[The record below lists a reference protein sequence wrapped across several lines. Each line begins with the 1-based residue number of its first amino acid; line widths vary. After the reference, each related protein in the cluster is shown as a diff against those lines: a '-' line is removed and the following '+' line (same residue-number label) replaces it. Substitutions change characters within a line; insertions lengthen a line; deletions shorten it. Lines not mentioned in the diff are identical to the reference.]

1 MLNNQHSKYSSKP
14 VAIFQSIRRNRALIF
29 DMTKREIKK
38 KYQGTFLGLA
48 WSFISP
54 LLMLAIYTFVFAVV
68 FKARWGISGEESRID
83 FAIILFAGLIVFGIF
98 SESVNLSPGLIIGNS
113 NYVKRVIFP
122 LEILSIISVGSV
134 LFNAAMSILIL
145 LLMQMLF
152 KGFLPITVIFFPLV
166 VLPVILL
173 SLGVSWFFSALGV
186 YIRDIGQLLGFLTTI
201 LFYTSAVFFPLS
213 ALPENYQQVLKFNPL
228 VVIIE
233 QSRNVLIYGYFPD
246 WVSILAAFLVS
257 SLAAWI
263 GFWWFQKT
271 RKGFA
276 DVL

>member
-1 MLNNQHSKYSSKP
+1 LFNTQSTHSGKP
-14 VAIFQSIRRNRALIF
+14 LAIFQSIRRNWSLIL

>member
-1 MLNNQHSKYSSKP
+1 MFNTQSTHSGKP
-14 VAIFQSIRRNRALIF
+14 LAIFQSIRRNWSLIL

>member
-1 MLNNQHSKYSSKP
+1 
-14 VAIFQSIRRNRALIF
+14 
-29 DMTKREIKK
+29 MTKREIKK

>member
-1 MLNNQHSKYSSKP
+1 MLNVQFTHSSKP
-14 VAIFQSIRRNRALIF
+14 IAIIESIRRNRSLIL

-54 LLMLAIYTFVFAVV
+54 LLMLAIYTFVFAVI

-152 KGFLPITVIFFPLV
+152 KGFVPITVIFFPLV